1 MRYVVLGSSAAGV
14 NGVREI
20 RRHQPDAE
28 IILVSKDETIYSRCI
43 LHHYMSGMRTKE
55 QLCFAEPD
63 FETRYRVDWRKGVS
77 CIALDEGNKQVGLSD
92 GSRLSYDK
100 LLIATGSH
108 AFLPPVE
115 GLREAG
121 GVYGFRDIG
130 ETEAIRDEAMGAKHI
145 VVMGGGLTG
154 LDAAVGFLH
163 MGKTVDLVEMEGWL
177 LAKQLDRR
185 SSATYEKALSEKGV
199 RLHLGTGIQK
209 VNCDD
214 NGHISGIV
222 LTDGEV
228 LPCDLMVVT
237 AGVRPNIDF
246 LEGSGVETDRFGL
259 VIDGHGQTS
268 VPDIY
273 GAGDVTGR
281 TPIWPVAVKQGMVA
295 AANMAGKQMS
305 MEDFFA
311 SKSTMN
317 FLGIPTMSLGI
328 PVKPDD
334 SYEELAEDTG
344 EMYRKIIH
352 KNGKI
357 YGAILQGD
365 LSYGGV
371 LAQLIARKIDVS
383 RVKKPLFDIDYSD
396 FFHTKDNFEFYYDT
410 E

>member
-28 IILVSKDETIYSRCI
+28 IVLVSRDSFLYSRCI
-43 LHHYMSGMRTKE
+43 LHHYMGGMRTRE

-63 FETRYRVDWRKGVS
+63 FEVRYRVDWRKGVS
-77 CIALDEGNKQVGLSD
+77 CISLDEKEKQVGLSD

-108 AFLPPVE
+108 AFFPPVE
-115 GLREAG
+115 GLRKADG
-121 GVYGFRDIG
+121 IFGFRDIA
-130 ETEAIRDEAMGAKHI
+130 ETEAICAEAEKAGHI

-163 MGKTVDLVEMEGWL
+163 MGKTVDLVETADWL
-177 LAKQLDRR
+177 LPKQLDKR
-185 SSATYEKALSEKGV
+185 SSAVYEEVFNRNGV
-199 RLHLGTGIQK
+199 RIHLGTGIKK
-209 VNCDD
+209 VICDGKGHVNEIELT
-214 NGHISGIV
+214 NGSK
-222 LTDGEV
+222 L
-228 LPCDLMVVT
+228 LCDLLVVT

-246 LEGSGVETDRFGL
+246 LEGTGVGLDDFGL
-259 VIDGHGQTS
+259 VIDQYGQTN

-281 TPIWPVAVKQGMVA
+281 TPIWPVAVKQGMIA
-295 AANMAGKQMS
+295 AANMTGEQMS

-317 FLGIPTMSLGI
+317 FLGIPTMSLGV

-334 SYEELAEDTG
+334 SYEELVDDG
-344 EMYRKIIH
+344 GGRYRKVIY
-352 KNGKI
+352 KNGKV

-371 LAQLIARKIDVS
+371 LAQLIARRIDVS
-383 RVKKPLFDIDYSD
+383 KVKKPLFSIDYSD
-396 FFHTKDNFEFYYDT
+396 FFHTKENFEFYYD
-410 E
+410 EK

>member
-1 MRYVVLGSSAAGV
+1 MRYVVLGSSAAGI
-14 NGVREI
+14 NGVREL

-28 IILVSKDETIYSRCI
+28 IILVSKDDAIYSRCI
-43 LHHYMSGMRTKE
+43 LHHYMSGMRSKE

-63 FETRYRVDWRKGVS
+63 FAARYRVDWRKGVS
-77 CIALDEGNKQVGLSD
+77 CVSLDETKKQVGLSD
-92 GSRLSYDK
+92 GSSLSYDK

-115 GLREAG
+115 GLSG
-121 GVYGFRDIG
+121 TSGIYGFRDIG
-130 ETEAIRDEAMGAKHI
+130 ETEAIRDAAADAKHI

-163 MGKTVDLVEMEGWL
+163 MGKTLDLVEMEGWL
-177 LAKQLDRR
+177 LGKQLDQR
-185 SSATYEKALSEKGV
+185 SSATYEKALTEKGV
-199 RLHLGTGIQK
+199 SLHLGTGIEK
-209 VNCDD
+209 VIRDE
-214 NGHISGIV
+214 NGHV
-222 LTDGEV
+222 RELKLTNGEL

-237 AGVRPNIDF
+237 AGVRPNIGF
-246 LEGSGVETDRFGL
+246 LEGTGVETDRFGL
-259 VIDGHGQTS
+259 VIDQYGQTS
-268 VPDIY
+268 IPDIY

-295 AANMAGKQMS
+295 AANMAGEQLS

-317 FLGIPTMSLGI
+317 FLDIPTMSLGI
-328 PVKPDD
+328 PQKPDD
-334 SYEELAEDTG
+334 SYEELTEDTG
-344 EMYRKIIH
+344 DCYRKVIH

-371 LAQLIARKIDVS
+371 LAQLIARKIDIS
-383 RVKKPLFDIDYSD
+383 RVKKPLFRIDYSD

-410 E
+410 K